1 MCAAVHQVIPI
12 YQVVSCLLRS
22 ALPKGIAAENAGC
35 VRSSSAPSPP
45 SASVAAAEMDYSTM
59 LNNCLP
65 PGIRV
70 LGWCEVT
77 PQFSARFSAANRSYR
92 YFFLRKDLRIDQ
104 MREAAALLV
113 GTHDFRNIC
122 KIDTANVSN
131 FVREIYSADVAL
143 YQECASDPAKSVWM
157 LEICGVAFLWH
168 MVRCIMSVLFMVGG
182 KGEDPAV
189 VTRLLDVQRYPSKP
203 AYAMAPDLP
212 LVLNRCGYDNL
223 CINFQPRSL
232 WSLTAH
238 FEAEWERLTLAAA
251 RASNALDFIRG
262 CRVDVHESARFL
274 EETAARRSS
283 AQQSRCKRKADGSA
297 VSVAN
302 STIQHSLV
310 GIERSEGSSLVEWR
324 SILEA
329 ASTTDV
335 SLVPEVRYVP
345 HVPLLQVRR
354 CIVSHFFA
362 G

>member
-1 MCAAVHQVIPI
+1 M
-12 YQVVSCLLRS
+12 
-22 ALPKGIAAENAGC
+22 PKGPTAENADCGS
-35 VRSSSAPSPP
+35 VA
-45 SASVAAAEMDYSTM
+45 VAAAEMDYSTM

-92 YFFLRKDLRIDQ
+92 YFFLRKDLRIDL
-104 MREAAALLV
+104 MREAASLLV

-131 FVREIYSADVAL
+131 FVREIYSADVVP
-143 YQECASDPAKSVWM
+143 YQECELDPGKSVWM

-168 MVRCIMSVLFMVGG
+168 MVRCIMAVLFMVGG

-189 VTRLLDVQRYPSKP
+189 VTHLLDIQRCPSKP
-203 AYAMAPDLP
+203 TYTMAPDLP

-223 CINFQPRSL
+223 RMNFQPRSL

-251 RASNALDFIRG
+251 RASNVLDFIKG
-262 CRVDVHESARFL
+262 CRVDVRESERFL
-274 EETAARRSS
+274 EETAAKRLC

-297 VSVAN
+297 VSMVN
-302 STIQHSLV
+302 STIQRALTGV
-310 GIERSEGSSLVEWR
+310 ERCEDSPLVEWR
-324 SILEA
+324 SILQT
-329 ASTTDV
+329 ASRADI

-345 HVPLLQVRR
+345 HVPLLQVRLGTSSR
-354 CIVSHFFA
+354 
-362 G
+362 